1 MTQETA
7 RPDDQTQSTTA
18 NQTTA
23 GSRQLECDLVMKGG
37 ITSGIVYP
45 PLVLK
50 LKDKYHFRSVGGTSA
65 GAIAAAATAAA
76 EFGREAGGFEK
87 LDALNKQLST
97 GTFLRDLFQPSQET
111 RPLMEIAFALMG
123 LKKVRSP
130 EDKDQARQGN
140 FRRVRDF
147 VSLLDETLS
156 RPDLPYDKGWGIGFV
171 AAFGVALFISLIAL
185 FVLLLRSMLTGE
197 ASFWWLSFVPL
208 LALLGPLVTLGG
220 KAGGIAYSGRALYD
234 ILTKKVTKNG
244 FGFCTGLKDQTMPQ
258 NVKVLTD
265 WLHDRI
271 DDMAG
276 IKERSPG
283 TQKDGYRPLTFG
295 DLKNKKFN
303 DARDK
308 ASPKE
313 ENISLRMVTSNL
325 SQNQPFVLPFKND
338 HVLLFNED
346 QFRELFPEE
355 VVNYMLERSRSY
367 LAKAKPDSKYLRHV
381 LPDKFHFIPEAD
393 DLPVIIATR
402 MSLSFPLLLSAI
414 PLYTIKSALWERDKP
429 QQLETEDLQINWFSD
444 GGICS
449 NFPIH
454 FFDSWL
460 PTRPTFGVN
469 LTSLPDEA
477 IRKSTEESEA
487 KVKRENISIAACPD
501 KIVSEPVTKAIYL
514 PKPKDVPATEWIS
527 FTDDA
532 TKQNL
537 NLFKFLWAIFSTAQN
552 YRDNSQSM
560 LPSYRERIVQIRLS
574 EDEGGLNL
582 AMPSGTISDVMKKG
596 EYAGELLHEFDFE
609 VHQWVR
615 FRVLM
620 KQMEV
625 SLRKMKDVMSSKPPK
640 FDSMTLFERQEK
652 EDFPYK
658 CSIPW
663 PQKALERLAI
673 MNDLMNEWK
682 EPVDLFSQEPTPT
695 PEPVLR
701 VMPEI

>member
-1 MTQETA
+1 MTQETGLST
-7 RPDDQTQSTTA
+7 DQKESEETDQPIEPP
-18 NQTTA
+18 
-23 GSRQLECDLVMKGG
+23 RMRECDLVMKGG

-50 LKDKYHFRSVGGTSA
+50 LKDKYRFRSVGGTSA

-87 LDALNKQLST
+87 LAALNEEL
-97 GTFLRDLFQPSQET
+97 GTPNFLRDLFQPSQET
-111 RPLMEIAFALMG
+111 RPLMETAFAIMG
-123 LKKVRSP
+123 LKKARLP
-130 EDKDQARQGN
+130 EDKDQARPRN
-140 FRRVRDF
+140 FGRLREIF
-147 VSLLDETLS
+147 TFLDENLS
-156 RPDLPYDKGWGIGFV
+156 RPDLPYDKGSRIGFF
-171 AAFGVALFISLIAL
+171 AAFGIALFISFIAL

-220 KAGGIAYSGRALYD
+220 KAGGIVYSARALYD
-234 ILTKKVTKNG
+234 ILTKKVTANK
-244 FGFCTGLKDQTMPQ
+244 FGFCTGLKDQKMPQ
-258 NVKVLTD
+258 DAEVLTN

-271 DDMAG
+271 DEMAG
-276 IKERSPG
+276 IKERKMDG
-283 TQKDGYRPLTFG
+283 HKDVHKPLTFG
-295 DLKNKKFN
+295 DLKNKKFG
-303 DARDK
+303 DKRDD

-338 HVLLFNED
+338 HLLLFNEEE
-346 QFRELFPEE
+346 FRLLFPSD
-355 VVNYMLERSRSY
+355 VVDYMVTLSGSY
-367 LAKAKPDSKYLRHV
+367 HAGAKPESKYVRHIP
-381 LPDKFHFIPEAD
+381 PDKFHFLPEAD
-393 DLPVIIATR
+393 DLPVIVATR

-414 PLYTIKSALWERDKP
+414 PLHTIKSTSWVRDKK
-429 QQLETEDLQINWFSD
+429 QLEEADLQRNWFSD

-469 LTSLPDEA
+469 LTSLPKEA
-477 IRKSTEESEA
+477 MKES
-487 KVKRENISIAACPD
+487 KDQVKRENMSVTTCQDENIS
-501 KIVSEPVTKAIYL
+501 KNMTEAIYL
-514 PKPKDVPATEWIS
+514 PKPKDVLATEWVS
-527 FTDDA
+527 FADDA
-532 TKQNL
+532 AGEKL

-582 AMPSGTISDVMKKG
+582 AMPTGTISDVMKKG
-596 EYAGELLHEFDFE
+596 DYAGELLLGFDFK

-620 KQMEV
+620 KQIEA
-625 SLRKMKDVMSSKPPK
+625 SLRKMKEVMSGDAPK
-640 FDSMTLFERQEK
+640 FDSVSLFERQDK
-652 EDFPYK
+652 DDYPYK

-663 PQKALERLAI
+663 PEKALERLII
-673 MNDLMNEWK
+673 MNKLMNEWK
-682 EPVDLFSQEPTPT
+682 EPVDLFSQEPSPY